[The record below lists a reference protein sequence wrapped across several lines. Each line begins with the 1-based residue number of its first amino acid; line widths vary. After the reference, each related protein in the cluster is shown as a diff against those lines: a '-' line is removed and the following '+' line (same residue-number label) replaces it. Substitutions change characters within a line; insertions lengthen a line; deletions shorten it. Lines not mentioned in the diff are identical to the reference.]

1 MHGGKAGAPKG
12 KRNGQWKHGRFT
24 QEAIEERRQRAQR
37 GREAMARVRA
47 LELQGRK
54 LGLFLKD

>member
-37 GREAMARVRA
+37 GREEYARLRE
-47 LELQGRK
+47 LERLGRSI
-54 LGLFLKD
+54 GMFSD